1 MSPDARWFG
10 RAPHG
15 HACTSC
21 GPAAGL
27 AEALAVA
34 VGVVEEGLGLF
45 GLDLKPEPKK
55 SLPAPQN
62 RLGGGGGDDDRFPDC
77 ARHCTLGTVSRT
89 RWLLVNVVGG
99 GIVAAVVGNPL
110 LWIAW
115 AIGVVAHVSYV
126 VAMGRERVAVE
137 AEQQAARLAA
147 EQRREEKDAR
157 RPLQASPVVVSER
170 VVERQVVVTR
180 CRYCKE
186 LTPVDLVE
194 CKSCGAR
201 L

>member
-1 MSPDARWFG
+1 M
-10 RAPHG
+10 
-15 HACTSC
+15 
-21 GPAAGL
+21 
-27 AEALAVA
+27 
-34 VGVVEEGLGLF
+34 
-45 GLDLKPEPKK
+45 
-55 SLPAPQN
+55 
-62 RLGGGGGDDDRFPDC
+62 
-77 ARHCTLGTVSRT
+77 SRT

-115 AIGVVAHVSYV
+115 TIGVVAHVSYV
-126 VAMGRERVAVE
+126 VAMGRERGAVE
-137 AEQQAARLAA
+137 AEQRAARLA
-147 EQRREEKDAR
+147 EQRHEEKDAR

-186 LTPVDLVE
+186 LTPIDLVE